1 MVQATLNGFLPPDFD
16 PALMPLIDL
25 ENPRPSLAPRDFGSI
40 EIDDARSTE
49 EPGLTEAERFE
60 TDGFVLLPHATRVL
74 DWDKDIAAIY
84 HGEIEAI
91 VRERLYPGVRVEVQ
105 QGPNVLR
112 RGRGTTNDYA
122 GGIHSDGPLTPEDY
136 AVNVAAFAGPQAER
150 WWIQQF
156 ERPEVRGFVQI
167 DFWRTTHMHE
177 PLRHMPLALCRP
189 ASVDA
194 ADIVPTRMIGIAPN
208 RAQSRHLVLRFN
220 PAQQWV
226 HFPAMTNDEVL
237 AFKLCEFT
245 KDEYGARPQNV
256 FHTAFE
262 LPTSEEV
269 EPRQSC
275 EFRVG
280 VLILRD

>member
-25 ENPRPSLAPRDFGSI
+25 ENPRPSFAPRDFGSI

-60 TDGFVLLPHATRVL
+60 TDGFVLLPHATQVL
-74 DWDKDIAAIY
+74 DWDKDISAIY
-84 HGEIEAI
+84 HGEIDAI

-136 AVNVAAFAGPQAER
+136 AVKVAAFAGPQAER

-167 DFWRTTHMHE
+167 DFWRTTHMQE

-194 ADIVPTRMIGIAPN
+194 ADVVPTRMIGIAPN

-237 AFKLCEFT
+237 AFKLCEFS
-245 KDEYGARPQNV
+245 KGEHGARPQNV
-256 FHTAFE
+256 FHTAFA
-262 LPTSEEV
+262 LSASEQV